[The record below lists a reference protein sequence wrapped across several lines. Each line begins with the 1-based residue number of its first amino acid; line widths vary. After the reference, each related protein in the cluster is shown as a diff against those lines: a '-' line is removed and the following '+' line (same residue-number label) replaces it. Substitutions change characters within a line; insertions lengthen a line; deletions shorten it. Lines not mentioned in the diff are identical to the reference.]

1 MNNKSMVRKRK
12 KVKYTAHSSFENGL
26 RSMDS
31 IGTELGLSKNRI
43 SQLFAGA
50 MNTVADSVFREI
62 RGRKPN
68 EEELERLSKDE
79 SFQLLVSEVMSSMQS
94 RPDQSDHEA

>member
-1 MNNKSMVRKRK
+1 MNNGATVSKRK
-12 KVKYTAHSSFENGL
+12 KVKYTAHPSFENGL

-31 IGTELGLSKNRI
+31 IGAELGLSKNRI

-50 MNTVADSVFREI
+50 MKTVADSVFREI

-79 SFQLLVSEVMSSMQS
+79 SFQLLVSEVMSSTQS
-94 RPDQSDHEA
+94 NEDRVDP